1 MEKKSG
7 RILAVFLLALTAA
20 SPVNAGEVS
29 PPPGSDP
36 VRVGHMPIFAF
47 APFFVALD
55 KGYFEEEGI
64 AVELVR
70 FRTGSAMIAPLS
82 AGHLEVGGGE
92 AGPALLNAVAQG
104 FDVRAVAALA
114 SQPPG
119 YGAVPLLVRRDLHE
133 SGAVSS
139 PADLAGRKVAVNTF
153 RGNAEYLLAAAL
165 EGTGVALEDVDMVS
179 LPFPE
184 MPAAFANGA
193 IDGAILPHPLAA
205 RAVGS
210 GSAAVLVEG
219 DDITDSPQNGVVYF
233 GRRLLEEKG
242 RERGVRFLKAY
253 LRAVRDLQGEGWR
266 DAENAAI
273 LAARTRVPVEAI
285 LKGKPYYFEPDGV
298 INEKSLGKILDYHV
312 SRGYT
317 ELEKP
322 FPPGRVIDRSFL
334 NRALDGLGKFIP
346 AGDGP

>member
-1 MEKKSG
+1 VGKKSLG
-7 RILAVFLLALTAA
+7 ILAVILLALAA
-20 SPVNAGEVS
+20 SLPAGGGAVA
-29 PPPGSDP
+29 PPGSDP

-70 FRTGSAMIAPLS
+70 FRTGSEMIAPLA

-119 YGAVPLLVRRDLHE
+119 YGAVPLLVRRDLYE
-133 SGAVSS
+133 SGAVNS
-139 PADLAGRKVAVNTF
+139 PADLAGRKVAVNTY

-165 EGTGVALEDVDMVS
+165 EGTGVALEDVDMIS

-205 RAVGS
+205 RALGS

-219 DDITDSPQNGVVYF
+219 DKIADSPQNGVVYF
-233 GRRLLEEKG
+233 GRRLLEEDG
-242 RERGVRFLKAY
+242 GERGTRFLRAY
-253 LRAVRDLQGEGWR
+253 LKAVRDLQGEGWR

-273 LAARTRVPVEAI
+273 LAARTKVPLKAI
-285 LKGKPYYFEPDGV
+285 LKGKPYYFEPDGA
-298 INEKSLGKILDYHV
+298 INEKSLGKILGYHV

-317 ELEKP
+317 ELKEP
-322 FPPGRVIDRSFL
+322 FPPDRVIDRSFL
-334 NRALDGLGKFIP
+334 DRALDGLGKYRP
-346 AGDGP
+346 AGDGS